1 MTAMAEYILFDLDGT
16 LTDPG
21 EGITNSVAYALE
33 KYGISVEDKTTLNPF
48 IGPPLHESF
57 QKYFNFSTLQ
67 SFDAVTKYREYYHDR
82 GIFENRVYDGILD
95 MLSHLKKAG
104 KTVIMATSKPTVFA
118 KRIAEHYGFDQYF
131 DIIVGSELDGRRVDK
146 AEVVKEALI
155 QAGEPEKKSCIMVGD
170 RLHDVLGA
178 KKNGLLSIGVSYGY
192 GGFEELKEAGADFIV
207 DSVGELSK
215 ILLQK

>member
-1 MTAMAEYILFDLDGT
+1 MAEYILFDLDGT

-21 EGITNSVAYALE
+21 EGITNSVSYALE
-33 KYGISVEDKTTLNPF
+33 KYGIEVKDKTTLNSF

-82 GIFENRVYDGILD
+82 GIFENRLYDGIKEL
-95 MLSHLKKAG
+95 LSSLKAAG

-118 KRIAEHYGFDQYF
+118 KRIAEHYGIIEYF
-131 DIIVGSELDGRRVDK
+131 DIIVGSELDGSRVDK
-146 AEVVKEALI
+146 AEVIAEALKE
-155 QAGEPEKKSCIMVGD
+155 AGEPSKDICIMVGD

-178 KKNGLLSIGVSYGY
+178 KKNSLSSIGVTYGY
-192 GGFEELKEAGADFIV
+192 GGYEELSEAGADIIV
-207 DSVGELSK
+207 NTVSELFE
-215 ILLQK
+215 ILL

>member
-1 MTAMAEYILFDLDGT
+1 MAEYILFDLDGT
-16 LTDPG
+16 LTDPA

-33 KYGISVEDKTTLNPF
+33 KYGIEVKDKTTLNPF

-82 GIFENRVYDGILD
+82 GIFENRLYDGIKEL
-95 MLSHLKKAG
+95 LSDLKVAG

-118 KRIAEHYGFDQYF
+118 KRIAEHYGIIEYF

-146 AEVVKEALI
+146 AEVIEEALKE
-155 QAGEPEKKSCIMVGD
+155 AGEPSRDNCIMVGD

-178 KKNGLLSIGVSYGY
+178 MKNSVSCVGVTYGY
-192 GGFEELKEAGADFIV
+192 GGYEELSEAGADVIV
-207 DSVGELSK
+207 NTVGKLYE
-215 ILLQK
+215 ILL